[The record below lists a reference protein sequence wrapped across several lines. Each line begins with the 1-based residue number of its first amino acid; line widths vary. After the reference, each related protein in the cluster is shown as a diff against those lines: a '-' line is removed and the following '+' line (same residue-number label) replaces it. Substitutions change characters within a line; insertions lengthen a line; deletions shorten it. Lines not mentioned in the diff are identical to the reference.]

1 MNVRQPN
8 KEAAARLKQAR
19 SLTELPR
26 TIFAKKHKLSA
37 NSLAAWEN
45 GTSAFSE
52 EVAENLVSIL
62 SKEGIKVTS
71 EWIISGKGAGPI
83 DLGLASLQN
92 SNFLPLS
99 ISDEEEFI
107 WRATASFKEFY
118 KDSLMLVI
126 FDDSALPF
134 YKPGDHVAGKIIPQE
149 QIAFITDEPLIIE
162 LENGGLMLRYIEPTS
177 EQGAYNLKAIN
188 SSSVLGP
195 TIFDVK
201 IKRAARINWVF
212 RR

>member
-52 EVAENLVSIL
+52 EVVENLASIL
-62 SKEGIKVTS
+62 SKEGIKVS
-71 EWIISGKGAGPI
+71 SDWIMTGKGTEPT
-83 DLGLASLQN
+83 DLGLSSIQN

-107 WRATASFKEFY
+107 WRATAAFKEFY

-126 FDDSALPF
+126 YDDSALPF
-134 YKPGDHVAGKIIPQE
+134 YRPGDHVAGKIIPHE
-149 QIAFITDEPLIIE
+149 QLAFITDEPLIVE
-162 LENGGLMLRYIEPTS
+162 LENGGLMLRYIELTS
-177 EQGAYNLKAIN
+177 EPDVYNLKAIN
-188 SSSVLGP
+188 PSSVLGS
-195 TIFDVK
+195 TIYDVK
-201 IKRAARINWVF
+201 IKRAARINWMF